1 MPVNVPA
8 SFPVGKRVYV
18 ALDRD
23 RTRAGKR
30 LAEWFDVFYD
40 RPELAEQVSVW
51 GDADAC
57 VAGLRTVM
65 ASGASS
71 RPR

>member
-40 RPELAEQVSVW
+40 RPELAEQVSV
-51 GDADAC
+51 
-57 VAGLRTVM
+57 
-65 ASGASS
+65 
-71 RPR
+71 